1 MYIFCSDSG
10 ETAYIS
16 IWDKLACK
24 VRNDLDQLQGEP
36 LIVIVTGVNPK
47 PFVVISKLIMFL
59 FKFEFCDLFFKLKR
73 RFTIIYTFSIE
84 GELYLNTTASIRF
97 YWNKEND
104 VTKDFRKR

>member
-36 LIVIVTGVNPK
+36 LIVIVTLVLIQK

-73 RFTIIYTFSIE
+73 KFTIIYTFLIE
-84 GELYLNTTASIRF
+84 GELYLNTTASTRF
-97 YWNKEND
+97 Y
-104 VTKDFRKR
+104 

>member
-36 LIVIVTGVNPK
+36 LIVIVTGVNPETVRGN
-47 PFVVISKLIMFL
+47 F
-59 FKFEFCDLFFKLKR
+59 
-73 RFTIIYTFSIE
+73 
-84 GELYLNTTASIRF
+84 
-97 YWNKEND
+97 
-104 VTKDFRKR
+104 